1 MTPPMSPPP
10 TRSPEAPPPSRG
22 LSRWGVFLPV
32 ALLVALAAGWSVF
45 WFVAA
50 GKAAEAAD
58 AWIAREAKRGR
69 TYACAER
76 ETSGFPFRIELSC
89 NGATASLPADGGP
102 IVATAP
108 RFVAV
113 AQIYDPRRLIG
124 DVRGPIEV
132 TDASG
137 RKATLSFATA
147 QASVAVSS
155 DRRFDRTSI
164 ALTAPRLVAGADEI
178 GAAKHLELHLRR
190 APDGSD
196 GVYDL
201 AVRVE
206 EATSPALA
214 LVPVGAGPVSGEL
227 QIEAR
232 GVGDL
237 APQPTSDRLRAFAE
251 AGGRLHVALARVT
264 RGDVAAEAKGDLA
277 LNVEGRPEGKLT
289 LTARGV
295 DQLVQTLFGAGEE
308 SDGRKD
314 LLSSLLGAGAKM
326 LGSPATLDD
335 RPATAYPVRIANGR
349 LSIGPVKLWRSPP
362 LF

>member
-1 MTPPMSPPP
+1 MTPPP
-10 TRSPEAPPPSRG
+10 TRSPVSPPPDRRP
-22 LSRWGVFLPV
+22 SRWGVFLPV
-32 ALLVALAAGWSVF
+32 ALLALLTVGWSVF

-50 GKAAEAAD
+50 GKATEAAD
-58 AWIAREAKRGR
+58 AWMAREAKRGR

-89 NGATASLPADGGP
+89 NGATATLPADDGP

-124 DVRGPIEV
+124 DVSGPIEV
-132 TDASG
+132 TGADG
-137 RKATLSFATA
+137 RKATLSFETA

-190 APDGSD
+190 APDGAD

-214 LVPVGAGPVSGEL
+214 LVPVGAGPLSGEL
-227 QIEAR
+227 QVEAR

-237 APQPTSDRLRAFAE
+237 APGPTSERLRAFAE

-277 LNVEGRPEGKLT
+277 INIEGRPEGKFT

-295 DQLVQTLFGAGEE
+295 DQFVQSLFGAGEE
-308 SDGRKD
+308 GGGKKD
-314 LLSSLLGAGAKM
+314 LLSSLLGVGAKM
-326 LGSPATLDD
+326 LGAPATLDD